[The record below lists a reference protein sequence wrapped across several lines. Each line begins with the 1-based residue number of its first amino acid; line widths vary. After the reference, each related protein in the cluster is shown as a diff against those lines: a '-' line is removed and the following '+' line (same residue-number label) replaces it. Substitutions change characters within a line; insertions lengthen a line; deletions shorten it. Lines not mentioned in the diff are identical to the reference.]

1 LEKKK
6 IQQASQKLKKNN
18 TKLVMWIIK
27 IGGSWITSHQLNDL
41 LQLLKKKAKSENI
54 VLVVGGGCFADS
66 VRLVYK
72 KKKMSERTSSFVA
85 LKSTELFA
93 HLLKEIDKDIDL
105 TEDFKSLN
113 NKGNLKV
120 WLPSNILKTESS
132 FISSWESTSD
142 SVAAW
147 LHNKMDSKG
156 LLFIK
161 SLKLKRKSYNLKY
174 LQKEKI
180 IDRNVGKYILRKNNI
195 KIIGP
200 EIIDYL
206 KKSSQWNKI
215 FLKMNEIEF

>member
-1 LEKKK
+1 
-6 IQQASQKLKKNN
+6 
-18 TKLVMWIIK
+18 MWIIK

-174 LQKEKI
+174 LKKEKI

>member
-1 LEKKK
+1 
-6 IQQASQKLKKNN
+6 
-18 TKLVMWIIK
+18 MWIIK